1 MTACRH
7 HSHYAGAGNQKPDQP
22 KVIGLT
28 GGIGSGK
35 SEVGRI
41 LADLG
46 CVVTCSDEEVREV
59 LTKDDSIRETL
70 VKWWGNSILDGKGGI
85 DRQAVAQIVFSS
97 PMERNR
103 LEALIH
109 PRIEVRRREN
119 WADAQQ
125 AAMQRGTKISAFVID
140 APLLF
145 EVGLDAE
152 CDAIV
157 FVDASLETR
166 AERVRIGRGWD
177 AEELKIREKAQS
189 GLETKRSRSDYV
201 IRNDG
206 SLDDLRKNVK
216 RVLDM
221 ILANDAA

>member
-1 MTACRH
+1 MSAIRH
-7 HSHYAGAGNQKPDQP
+7 HSYDTGAGNQEPDQP

-28 GGIGSGK
+28 GGIGCGK

-46 CVVTCSDEEVREV
+46 CVVTCSDEDVREV
-59 LTKDDSIRETL
+59 LANDDSIRETL
-70 VKWWGNSILDGKGGI
+70 VKWWGNSILDVEGGI
-85 DRQAVAQIVFSS
+85 NRRAVAQIVFSS
-97 PMERNR
+97 AMERNR

-109 PRIEVRRREN
+109 PLIEVRRRKN
-119 WADAQQ
+119 WADALQV
-125 AAMQRGTKISAFVID
+125 ATQRGTKISAFVID
-140 APLLF
+140 APLLL

-166 AERVRIGRGWD
+166 SQRVRIGRGWD

-206 SLDDLRKNVK
+206 SLDDLRKNAK

-221 ILANDAA
+221 ILANGAG